1 MTAVAV
7 IELPSFR
14 WSPSDRWNRL
24 AARLREDRGVGLIE
38 LLIALLVLNIGIFA
52 TFAAFTSGAVALRH
66 ASHVST
72 ATALADRTMEA
83 LHDSSYNAIVSSPAT
98 NTSGADG
105 RTYTVQVDVS
115 EQSESTGGSGKV
127 KKAIVTVA
135 DPSDSTVHVKS
146 TSTFSLCTQAALS
159 SNSNPCQS

>member
-7 IELPSFR
+7 MEMPSFR
-14 WSPSDRWNRL
+14 WSASDRRNRL

-38 LLIALLVLNIGIFA
+38 LLIALLVLNLGIFA

-66 ASHVST
+66 ASNTST
-72 ATALADRTMEA
+72 ATALADKTMEA
-83 LHDSSYNAIVSSPAT
+83 LHDSAYNAIASTPAT
-98 NTSGADG
+98 ATPGADG
-105 RTYTVQVDVS
+105 RTYTLQVAVS

-127 KKAIVTVA
+127 KKAIVTVT
-135 DPSDSTVHVKS
+135 DPGDSSVHVTS

-159 SNSNPCQS
+159 SNSNPCHS

>member
-1 MTAVAV
+1 VSAVALT
-7 IELPSFR
+7 ELPSCQ
-14 WSPSDRWNRL
+14 WNLSDRWNRL

-72 ATALADRTMEA
+72 ATALADKTMEA
-83 LHDSSYNAIVSSPAT
+83 LHDSSYDAIVNSPAT
-98 NTSGADG
+98 NTTGADG
-105 RTYTVQVDVS
+105 RTYTVQVQVT

-127 KKAIVTVA
+127 KKAIVTIT
-135 DPSDSTVHVKS
+135 DPRDSTVHVNS

>member
-1 MTAVAV
+1 MSAVAL
-7 IELPSFR
+7 IELPSFP

-72 ATALADRTMEA
+72 ATALADKTMEA
-83 LHDSSYNAIVSSPAT
+83 LHDSSYDAIVTSPTA
-98 NTSGADG
+98 NTPGADG
-105 RTYTVQVDVS
+105 RTYTVKVDVS

-127 KKAIVTVA
+127 KKALVTVT
-135 DPSDSTVHVKS
+135 DPGDSTVHVKS

>member
-1 MTAVAV
+1 VTAVAL
-7 IELPSFR
+7 IELPSLR
-14 WSPSDRWNRL
+14 WRPGEPWSRF

-72 ATALADRTMEA
+72 ATALADKTMEA
-83 LHDSSYNAIVSSPAT
+83 LHDSSYNAIASSAAT
-98 NTSGADG
+98 NTPGADG
-105 RTYTVQVDVS
+105 RTYTLQVDVT

-127 KKAIVTVA
+127 KKAVVTVT
-135 DPSDSTVHVKS
+135 DPADSTVHVKS

-159 SNSNPCQS
+159 SNANPCQS